1 MTVPSVNSAVLLAL
15 YGDLEDLVGGDL
27 ENLFGGDLE
36 DLFGGDLENLVG
48 GDLEDLFGGDLEDLF
63 GVTFLGDFLR
73 NGGLVLA
80 TIFGFL
86 LRSSTAE
93 RKATL
98 N

>member
-1 MTVPSVNSAVLLAL
+1 MIVPSVNSAVLLAL
-15 YGDLEDLVGGDL
+15 YGDLGDL
-27 ENLFGGDLE
+27 EG
-36 DLFGGDLENLVG
+36 
-48 GDLEDLFGGDLEDLF
+48 LF

-73 NGGLVLA
+73 NEGLVLA
-80 TIFGFL
+80 TIFGLL

>member
-1 MTVPSVNSAVLLAL
+1 MNLVQKNLRGKTIVPSVNSAVLLAL
-15 YGDLEDLVGGDL
+15 YGDLEDL
-27 ENLFGGDLE
+27 FGGDLE
-36 DLFGGDLENLVG
+36 G
-48 GDLEDLFGGDLEDLF
+48 LF

-73 NGGLVLA
+73 NEGLVLA
-80 TIFGFL
+80 TIFGLL

>member
-1 MTVPSVNSAVLLAL
+1 MIVPSVNSAVLLAL

-27 ENLFGGDLE
+27 EDL
-36 DLFGGDLENLVG
+36 L
-48 GDLEDLFGGDLEDLF
+48 